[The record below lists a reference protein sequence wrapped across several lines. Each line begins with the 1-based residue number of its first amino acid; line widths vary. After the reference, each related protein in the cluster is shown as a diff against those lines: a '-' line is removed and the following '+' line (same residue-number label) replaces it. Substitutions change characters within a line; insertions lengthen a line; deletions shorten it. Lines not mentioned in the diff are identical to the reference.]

1 MTGSEAAEQLRVI
14 DALPLAHVKPVPKEA
29 Q

>member
-1 MTGSEAAEQLRVI
+1 MTGSEVVEQLRVI
-14 DALPLAHVKPVPKEA
+14 DAPWIAHVKPVPKEA